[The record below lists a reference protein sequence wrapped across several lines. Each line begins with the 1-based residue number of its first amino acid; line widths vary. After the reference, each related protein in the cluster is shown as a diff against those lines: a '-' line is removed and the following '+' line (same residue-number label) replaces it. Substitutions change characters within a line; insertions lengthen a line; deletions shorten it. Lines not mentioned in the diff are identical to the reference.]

1 MIKAK
6 NIGTMTP
13 EELQEMLDEANKV
26 QLTGVGRASTNLRD
40 DNRKEHDATRET
52 VAKSIGHAAKKLKG
66 HTTAEHEATRASIHD
81 EHSTTRNH
89 IDRRTA
95 DIIRECGQH
104 RMATW
109 AIIVAVAVGILA
121 AVGAG
126 IICWPSVSN
135 YLCWTLDSA
144 GNRVQVANLAEA
156 TTYAKLLN
164 CVLSG
169 AIGILAGWAASAICD
184 LFDR

>member
-1 MIKAK
+1 
-6 NIGTMTP
+6 
-13 EELQEMLDEANKV
+13 
-26 QLTGVGRASTNLRD
+26 
-40 DNRKEHDATRET
+40 
-52 VAKSIGHAAKKLKG
+52 
-66 HTTAEHEATRASIHD
+66 
-81 EHSTTRNH
+81 
-89 IDRRTA
+89 
-95 DIIRECGQH
+95 
-104 RMATW
+104 MATW
-109 AIIVAVAVGILA
+109 AIIVSIAVGILA
-121 AVGAG
+121 AIGAG

>member
-1 MIKAK
+1 MSKVK
-6 NIGTMTP
+6 NIGAMTP
-13 EELQEMLDEANKV
+13 EELQAMLDEANKI

-40 DNRKEHDATRET
+40 DNRKEHDTTREVT
-52 VAKSIGHAAKKLKG
+52 AKAIGHAAKKLKS
-66 HTTAEHEATRASIHD
+66 HTTAEHEATRTRIGA
-81 EHSTTRNH
+81 EHSDTRSH

-109 AIIVAVAVGILA
+109 AIIVSIAVGILA
-121 AVGAG
+121 AIGAG